1 MVQSFETILGEC
13 GTMMALHPVSFIPKM
28 SAKEKKRI
36 RMEAGHA
43 EITLYQPESLKDQ
56 DILNLDSVLEILP
69 RCSVDSRKE
78 KAESLWNLLKDLWAK
93 NSSVFDGI
101 YQWQHYSTYTGR
113 FKASFIERL
122 RATPWIIGADGAL
135 HRPSEVVFD
144 ELGWQPHPEIQ
155 KQIGFKPA
163 AIAELAALLD
173 IDPELLEHLIS
184 DGITNMD
191 ELERKRPLARFLAS
205 SRSRS
210 PGAVPPQAGDTPPRE
225 RRPYVQEESGSLGG
239 PGERASLPHP
249 SGQRTRNPGQP
260 RTRNEGFISYVPVH
274 PDEQDSE
281 PNDAER
287 QRRMDLER
295 MAVQLIRKREPD
307 WIVAPPNTPGYDL
320 YMLDERREAVE
331 WCEVKSLSGSLDD
344 WPVRVSHTQ
353 FDFAREKGAAFWL
366 YVVEHAGDAE
376 QARILKIPDPAGLA
390 RTFTFDRGWRDVA
403 LKD

>member
-1 MVQSFETILGEC
+1 M
-13 GTMMALHPVSFIPKM
+13 IP
-28 SAKEKKRI
+28 
-36 RMEAGHA
+36 HLT
-43 EITLYQPESLKDQ
+43 EI
-56 DILNLDSVLEILP
+56 LEILP
-69 RCSVDSRKE
+69 TFDSDSIRKRS
-78 KAESLWNLLKDLWAK
+78 ESLWNLLVDLWSK
-93 NSSVFDGI
+93 NSSVFYGKYTWYDRKL
-101 YQWQHYSTYTGR
+101 YSTE
-113 FKASFIERL
+113 FDAEFIEIL
-122 RATPWIIGADGAL
+122 QQTPWIVDASGIL
-135 HRPSEVVFD
+135 RRPSEVVFD

-184 DGITNMD
+184 DGITNLD

-210 PGAVPPQAGDTPPRE
+210 PAAVPPQAGNTPPRE
-225 RRPYVQEESGSLGG
+225 RRPYVQGESGSLGG
-239 PGERASLPHP
+239 PGERANLPRP

-274 PDEQDSE
+274 PEEHDSE

-295 MAVQLIRKREPD
+295 MAVQLICKREPD

-320 YMLDERREAVE
+320 YMLDERGHAVE

-344 WPVRVSHTQ
+344 WPVSVSRTQ

-376 QARILKIPDPAGLA
+376 QASILKIPDPAGLA